1 MLENLS
7 CMKYDSGEVLVLSG
21 REVVESL
28 VDALVVHLQIQCY
41 SDCPQGSQN
50 LLVIPGSTSAQGW
63 SSRAGF

>member
-1 MLENLS
+1 MRENLS
-7 CMKYDSGEVLVLSG
+7 RVKYDSSEVLVFSR

-41 SDCPQGSQN
+41 TDCPQGSQN